1 MKCFLL
7 ILAYDVRLES
17 ADVTVNLRSNV
28 GSIQTLSMSLWC
40 RGASDNNILEIN
52 IGGSGGLVL
61 RLSSKIELN
70 YAR

>member
-7 ILAYDVRLES
+7 TLAYDVRLES
-17 ADVTVNLRSNV
+17 PDVTVDLRSNV

-40 RGASDNNILEIN
+40 RVASDNIILEIN
-52 IGGSGGLVL
+52 IGGSDGLVL